1 MIRRPPRS
9 TRTDTLFPYTTLFRS
24 DARNDGLL
32 FTVGANNSFNITAA
46 TAREDGSAWDIRVV
60 NNTNGVGVAGD
71 FSFVY
76 LRSDLDRLIGGTFDG
91 VAGEAAKSYGTHTAE
106 RLDTGLSK
114 VTVPDETPR
123 NGLRTLATT
132 DWATVTPLSSQT
144 DETGH
149 YSAQK
154 S

>member
-106 RLDTGLSK
+106 RQIGRAHVCTP
-114 VTVPDETPR
+114 VTHSHLVCRLLLEKTK
-123 NGLRTLATT
+123 THT
-132 DWATVTPLSSQT
+132 Q
-144 DETGH
+144 
-149 YSAQK
+149 
-154 S
+154 